1 MKRLVISS
9 LLAGLSLTSGIAT
22 AAKIELIV
30 DYPYPEVFNPVHEEL
45 AKRFSEKFPD
55 YSVKFRAPTTDYEPA
70 AQQALRHAVTN
81 QLADVSFQGLNR
93 QRVFVDRDIAVDL
106 TPFIKAE
113 PNWEERGYS
122 DSLMSLG
129 QVNGIQSGIGFSLST
144 PIVYY
149 NADLITKAGA
159 KLDDL
164 PKTWDDIIVL
174 ADKSKS
180 VNPDTFG
187 MHYDWEITGNWLWQ
201 SMVFSKG
208 GQMLDDAEEKVAF
221 DDAIGQ
227 ESIAQMGRMVAN
239 DTMQN
244 FSYNEAQQLFVSGK
258 MAVFSS
264 STSRLSGI
272 EKQIGDRFK
281 MVTGFFPVYGEEGR
295 VPAGGNVAMMFTQDP
310 ERQKAA
316 WEYIKFVTGPEGAVV
331 MTKNTGYFPANMLP
345 IEDPNGL
352 KGFYDE
358 NPNQYTAVKQLPW
371 LTSWYAF
378 PGENGLKITDVI
390 DDSMQTV
397 FDKSVEPQAALEN
410 MTQEVQ
416 KLLKR

>member
-1 MKRLVISS
+1 MKRFIISG
-9 LLAGLSLTSGIAT
+9 LLAGLSLTSGMAT

-30 DYPYPEVFNPVHEEL
+30 DYPYPDVFNSVHEEL
-45 AKRFSEKFPD
+45 AKRFSIKFPD
-55 YSVKFRAPTTDYEPA
+55 YSVKFRAPTPEYESA

-93 QRVFVDRDIAVDL
+93 QRVFVDRAIAVDL

-113 PNWEERGYS
+113 QDWDKRGYS

-149 NADLITKAGA
+149 NKDLISKAGA
-159 KLDDL
+159 NAEDL
-164 PKTWDDIIVL
+164 PKTWDEIIAL
-174 ADKSKS
+174 ADKSRS
-180 VNPDTFG
+180 VNPETYG

-208 GQMLDDAEEKVAF
+208 GQMLDDTEKKVAF
-221 DDAIGQ
+221 DEAIGQ
-227 ESIAQMGRMVAN
+227 DSIAQMGRMVKN
-239 DTMQN
+239 GTMQN
-244 FSYNEAQQLFVSGK
+244 YNYNEAMQLFVSGK

-264 STSRLSGI
+264 STSRLSGM
-272 EKQIGDRFK
+272 EKQIGDRFN
-281 MVTGFFPVYGEEGR
+281 MVTGFFPVYGENGR
-295 VPAGGNVAMMFTQDP
+295 VPAGGNVAMMFTKDP
-310 ERQKAA
+310 ARQKAA

-331 MTKNTGYFPANMLP
+331 MTKNTGYFPANTLP

-371 LTSWYAF
+371 LTGWYAF

-390 DDSMQTV
+390 LDNLQTV
-397 FDKSVEPQAALEN
+397 FDKSAQPQAALQN
-410 MTQEVQ
+410 MSKEVQ
-416 KLLKR
+416 KLLDR

>member
-1 MKRLVISS
+1 MKHLVISS
-9 LLAGLSLTSGIAT
+9 LLAGLSLGSGMAT

-30 DYPYPEVFNPVHEEL
+30 DYPYPEIFNPVHQEL
-45 AKRFSEKFPD
+45 AKRFTEKFPD
-55 YSVKFRAPTTDYEPA
+55 YSVKFRAPTTDYESA

-93 QRVFVDRDIAVDL
+93 QRVFVDRNIAVDL
-106 TPFIKAE
+106 TPFIKSE
-113 PNWEERGYS
+113 PDWEKRGYN

-164 PKTWDDIIVL
+164 PKTWDDIIAL
-174 ADKSKS
+174 ADQSKS
-180 VNPDTFG
+180 VNPGTYG
-187 MHYDWEITGNWLWQ
+187 LHYDWEIAGNWLWQ

-227 ESIAQMGRMVAN
+227 ESIEQLGRMVAN

-244 FSYNEAQQLFVSGK
+244 YSYSEAQQLFVSGK

-264 STSRLSGI
+264 STSRLTGI
-272 EKQIGDRFK
+272 EKQIGDRFR
-281 MVTGFFPVYGEEGR
+281 MVTGYFPVYGKDGR
-295 VPAGGNVAMMFTQDP
+295 VPAGGNVAMMFTKNP

-345 IEDPNGL
+345 IEDPDGL
-352 KGFYDE
+352 KGFYDA

-371 LTSWYAF
+371 LTGWYAF

-390 DDSMQTV
+390 NDNLQTV
-397 FDKSVEPQAALEN
+397 FDKSAQPQAALKN
-410 MTQEVQ
+410 MSQEVQ

>member
-1 MKRLVISS
+1 MKHLVISS
-9 LLAGLSLTSGIAT
+9 LLAGLSLGSGMAT

-30 DYPYPEVFNPVHEEL
+30 DYPYPELFNPVHQEL

-55 YSVKFRAPTTDYEPA
+55 YSVKFRAPTTDYELA

-93 QRVFVDRDIAVDL
+93 QRVFVDRNIAVDL
-106 TPFIKAE
+106 TPFIKSE
-113 PNWEERGYS
+113 PDWEKRGYS

-164 PKTWDDIIVL
+164 PKTWDDIIAL
-174 ADKSKS
+174 ADQSKS
-180 VNPDTFG
+180 VNPGTYG
-187 MHYDWEITGNWLWQ
+187 LHYDWEITGNWLWQ

-227 ESIAQMGRMVAN
+227 ESIEQLGRMVAN

-244 FSYNEAQQLFVSGK
+244 YSYSEAQQLFVSGK

-264 STSRLSGI
+264 STSRLTGI
-272 EKQIGDRFK
+272 EKQIGDRFR
-281 MVTGFFPVYGEEGR
+281 MVTGYFPVYGKDGR
-295 VPAGGNVAMMFTQDP
+295 VPAGGNVAMMFTKNP

-345 IEDPNGL
+345 IEDPDGL
-352 KGFYDE
+352 KGFYDA

-371 LTSWYAF
+371 LTGWYAF

-390 DDSMQTV
+390 NDNLQTV
-397 FDKSVEPQAALEN
+397 FDKSAQPQAALKN
-410 MTQEVQ
+410 MSQEVQ

>member
-1 MKRLVISS
+1 MKRFIISG
-9 LLAGLSLTSGIAT
+9 LLAGLTLTSGMAA

-30 DYPYPEVFNPVHEEL
+30 DYPYPDVFNSVHEEL

-55 YSVKFRAPTTDYEPA
+55 YSVKFRAPTTEYEAA

-93 QRVFVDRDIAVDL
+93 QRVFVDRGIAVDL
-106 TPFIKAE
+106 TPFIKTE
-113 PNWEERGYS
+113 QDWEKRGYS
-122 DSLMSLG
+122 ESLMSLG
-129 QVNGIQSGIGFSLST
+129 HVNGIQSGIGFSLST

-159 KLDDL
+159 NTDKL
-164 PKTWDDIIVL
+164 PTTWDEIIAL
-174 ADKSKS
+174 ADKSRS
-180 VNPDTFG
+180 ANPDTKG
-187 MHYDWEITGNWLWQ
+187 LHYDWEITGNWLWQ

-208 GQMLDDAEEKVAF
+208 GKMLDDAEKKVAF
-221 DDAIGQ
+221 DNAIGQ
-227 ESIAQMGRMVAN
+227 ESIAQMGRMVEN
-239 DTMQN
+239 GTMEN
-244 FSYNEAQQLFVSGK
+244 YNYNEAAQLFVSGK

-264 STSRLSGI
+264 STSRLSGL

-281 MVTGFFPVYGEEGR
+281 LVTGFFPIYGENGR
-295 VPAGGNVAMMFTQDP
+295 VPAGGNVAMMFAKDP
-310 ERQKAA
+310 ARQKAA

-352 KGFYDE
+352 KGFYDK

-371 LTSWYAF
+371 LTGWYAF

-390 DDSMQTV
+390 LDNLQTV
-397 FDKSVEPQAALEN
+397 FDKSVQPQAALQN
-410 MTQEVQ
+410 MSKEVQ
-416 KLLKR
+416 KLLDR